1 LCYIFRCKVKHFF
14 SKRQLFAEVL
24 SGKTSF
30 TDFCQMAEAEQTEV
44 PVRRKGR
51 TGTEI
56 KIDVTDFRIT

>member
-1 LCYIFRCKVKHFF
+1 VQRYENNFIPAAKLAVKI
-14 SKRQLFAEVL
+14 
-24 SGKTSF
+24 